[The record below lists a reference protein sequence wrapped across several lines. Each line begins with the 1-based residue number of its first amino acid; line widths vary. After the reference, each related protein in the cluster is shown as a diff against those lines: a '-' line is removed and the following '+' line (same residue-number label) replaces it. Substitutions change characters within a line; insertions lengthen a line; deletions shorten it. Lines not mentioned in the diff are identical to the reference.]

1 MVRLL
6 GLWVVAAMWVLP
18 VVIANADTRPPWASP
33 PDKPQEEDR
42 IKDEQVLDVLPG
54 TPGNEIDVQG
64 RETAASQLLPLG
76 YTGLKGLR
84 GPPGP
89 PGGTSYPVCLGEGCP
104 DDTDPPD
111 CSTCTDCDLECGGD
125 PDEVFEDPPEIGSGR
140 ALCTR
145 LGRLGV
151 PSSYHVVYGDHGGA
165 GNLCRAEQG
174 LVEPVDLGGTEAE
187 CTAAGGVIVGTGN
200 GCPICRFGAASVDTS
215 VAYVARKIV
224 WYIGRGWRGT
234 EQPGTHCDHE
244 FSVADGPSCG
254 LSLSSNAPRVLAPV
268 AVDCPSGWRQLD
280 HWGATA
286 ATFVDSR
293 RSARHDP
300 DAVCVSGQSFM
311 NSPVAMD
318 GEMDHSERLLGS
330 DTYRCCFGKAYRY
343 QVGCLK
349 VLDSG

>member
-6 GLWVVAAMWVLP
+6 SLCMAAALWVSP
-18 VVIANADTRPPWASP
+18 VMTASAGDARPPWAAP
-33 PDKPQEEDR
+33 PEKPQEGDR
-42 IKDEQVLDVLPG
+42 TKDERPLDVLPG
-54 TPGNEIDVQG
+54 TPGNEIDVVG

-76 YTGLKGLR
+76 YTGLRGER

-89 PGGTSYPVCLGEGCP
+89 PGGTAWPVCLGDGCP

-111 CSTCTDCDLECGGD
+111 CSTCTDCDLECET
-125 PDEVFEDPPEIGSGR
+125 PDEVIVDPPDLTSGR

-145 LGRLGV
+145 LGRLGE
-151 PSSYHVVYGDHGGA
+151 PGSYHVVYGDHGGS
-165 GNLCRAEQG
+165 GNLCRASQG
-174 LVEPVDLGGTEAE
+174 LVTPVELGGTEAE
-187 CTAAGGVIVGTGN
+187 CTAAGGTIIATGG
-200 GCPICRFGAASVDTS
+200 GCPICRFGAVSVDTS

-224 WYIGRGWRGT
+224 WYIGQGWSGT
-234 EQPGTHCDHE
+234 EQPGTHCDHD
-244 FSVADGPSCG
+244 FSVAAAAASCG
-254 LSLSSNAPRVLAPV
+254 LPLSSSATRVLAPAEV
-268 AVDCPSGWRQLD
+268 TCPSGWRQLD

-293 RSARHDP
+293 RHWDDS
-300 DAVCVSGQSFM
+300 DAVCVSGQSFQ
-311 NSPVAMD
+311 NTPVAMD

-349 VLDSG
+349 VLPSG